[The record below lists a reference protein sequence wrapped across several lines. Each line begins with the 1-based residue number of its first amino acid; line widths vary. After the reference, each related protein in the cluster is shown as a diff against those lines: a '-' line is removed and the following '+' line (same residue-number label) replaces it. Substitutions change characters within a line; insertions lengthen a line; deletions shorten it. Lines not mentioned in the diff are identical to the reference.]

1 MLTKAKSPS
10 IERFFTSLPPF
21 FSRTT
26 VKFSVFIITHVLL
39 KVQLFLFPMLYSKHK
54 EGQRTAVPLKP
65 VKSIYKKERITM
77 KRNAII
83 TIDATH
89 AQVTQA
95 FAKQARIFG
104 TSEYKEW
111 RAYCQDFPGAE
122 MVTKTI
128 KKAKNKK
135 NDAKNRTYKKMAEYI
150 DCQENADA
158 LKKEFEAQKKLSIVQ
173 KSPYRFVLNSFL
185 ATFPELKENEDK
197 ESEAVAPA
205 ADQIEAAE
213 PQELPIAS

>member
-1 MLTKAKSPS
+1 MKKNT
-10 IERFFTSLPPF
+10 
-21 FSRTT
+21 
-26 VKFSVFIITHVLL
+26 IIIL
-39 KVQLFLFPMLYSKHK
+39 
-54 EGQRTAVPLKP
+54 
-65 VKSIYKKERITM
+65 
-77 KRNAII
+77 
-83 TIDATH
+83 DATR
-89 AQVTQA
+89 AQVTKA

-104 TSEYKEW
+104 TPEYREW
-111 RAYCQDFPGAE
+111 RAFLAENPGTE

-128 KKAKNKK
+128 KKAKDKK
-135 NDAKNRTYKKMAEYI
+135 NDAKNRTYEKMAEYI
-150 DCQENADA
+150 SLQDNAEE

-173 KSPYRFVLNSFL
+173 KSPYRFVLNWFL

>member
-1 MLTKAKSPS
+1 
-10 IERFFTSLPPF
+10 
-21 FSRTT
+21 
-26 VKFSVFIITHVLL
+26 
-39 KVQLFLFPMLYSKHK
+39 
-54 EGQRTAVPLKP
+54 
-65 VKSIYKKERITM
+65 M

-111 RAYCQDFPGAE
+111 IAYCQDFPGAE

-135 NDAKNRTYKKMAEYI
+135 NDAKNRTYKKMA
-150 DCQENADA
+150 DA

-173 KSPYRFVLNSFL
+173 KSPYRFVLNWFL

>member
-26 VKFSVFIITHVLL
+26 VKLSVFIITHVLL

-95 FAKQARIFG
+95 FAKQARIFAC
-104 TSEYKEW
+104 SL
-111 RAYCQDFPGAE
+111 R
-122 MVTKTI
+122 
-128 KKAKNKK
+128 
-135 NDAKNRTYKKMAEYI
+135 
-150 DCQENADA
+150 
-158 LKKEFEAQKKLSIVQ
+158 
-173 KSPYRFVLNSFL
+173 
-185 ATFPELKENEDK
+185 
-197 ESEAVAPA
+197 
-205 ADQIEAAE
+205 
-213 PQELPIAS
+213 

>member
-1 MLTKAKSPS
+1 MKKNT
-10 IERFFTSLPPF
+10 
-21 FSRTT
+21 
-26 VKFSVFIITHVLL
+26 IIIL
-39 KVQLFLFPMLYSKHK
+39 
-54 EGQRTAVPLKP
+54 
-65 VKSIYKKERITM
+65 
-77 KRNAII
+77 
-83 TIDATH
+83 DATH
-89 AQVTQA
+89 AQVTKA
-95 FAKQARIFG
+95 FEKQARIFG
-104 TSEYKEW
+104 TPEYREW
-111 RAYCQDFPGAE
+111 KAYRQDFPSAQ

-135 NDAKNRTYKKMAEYI
+135 NDAKNRTYEKMAEYI
-150 DCQENADA
+150 SLQDNAEE

-173 KSPYRFVLNSFL
+173 KSPYRFVLNWFL